1 MSFWFRTE
9 VREKQSR
16 RKQQEKGS
24 TGQCT
29 DRDTKDLALHGSG
42 ARTVQRGVFVLLR
55 ARVSHT
61 GRAGEACGLIFRV
74 ARGVSSLARAVF
86 IVCMGLGTGRV
97 RSFFSG
103 SARGVLIFCM
113 GHAISPF

>member
-16 RKQQEKGS
+16 SKQQEKGS
-24 TGQCT
+24 TVQCT
-29 DRDTKDLALHGSG
+29 DRGTKDLALYGSG

-55 ARVSHT
+55 AQVSHM
-61 GRAGEACGLIFRV
+61 GRAGEACALIFRV
-74 ARGVSSLARAVF
+74 VRGVSSLARAVF
-86 IVCMGLGTGRV
+86 IVCTGLGTGRV

-103 SARGVLIFCM
+103 SARGVLIFCT